1 MAAHIK
7 IGIERPTFIEL
18 DDRDLFTYLVRSL
31 RCNPLLDENFIS
43 DYKVKRGDDGELHLY
58 KVHGD
63 QLSYYDDRGELY
75 LTLVKLGKEIFPNWE
90 SRNFR
95 EEK

>member
-7 IGIERPTFIEL
+7 IGIEQPAFIEL
-18 DDRDLFTYLVRSL
+18 DDRDLFIYLVRSL
-31 RCNPLLDENFIS
+31 RCDALLWDSFFQ
-43 DYKVKRGDDGELHLY
+43 DFKVKRGEDGELHLY

-75 LTLVKLGKEIFPNWE
+75 LALVKLANEIFPNWE

>member
-43 DYKVKRGDDGELHLY
+43 DYK
-58 KVHGD
+58 
-63 QLSYYDDRGELY
+63 
-75 LTLVKLGKEIFPNWE
+75 
-90 SRNFR
+90 
-95 EEK
+95 